1 MGEFD
6 GKVAIVTGASSGI
19 GRASA
24 LAFAA
29 AGASVVAAD
38 VDVAGGE
45 ETVRT
50 IGAAGGTA
58 VFQGTDVSRVEEVD
72 ALVQRAVTEFGGLDV
87 AFNNAGIEGTMAP
100 IVECTLDTW
109 DRTIAVNL
117 SGVFYAMRAQ
127 IPAMLDRG
135 AGTIVNCASIAGL
148 VGFPNLPAY
157 VASKHGVVG
166 ITKSAALE
174 CAAQGIRINALCPG
188 VIDTPMVERAT
199 GGDPD
204 ARAGYEA
211 AEPMQRFGTAEEMA
225 DVALWLCS
233 ERSSFVTGQA
243 IAADGGWTAQ

>member
-45 ETVRT
+45 ETVQL
-50 IGAAGGTA
+50 IDAAGGTA
-58 VFQGTDVSRVEEVD
+58 VFQGADVSRVEEVD
-72 ALVQRAVTEFGGLDV
+72 ALVQRAVSEYGGLDV

-100 IVECTLDTW
+100 ITECTLETW

-117 SGVFYAMRAQ
+117 SGVFYAMRAE

-135 AGTIVNCASIAGL
+135 AGAIVNCASIAGL
-148 VGFPNLPAY
+148 VGFPALPAY

-166 ITKSAALE
+166 MTKSAALE
-174 CAAQGIRINALCPG
+174 CATQGIRVNALCPG
-188 VIDTPMVERAT
+188 VIDTPMVERVT
-199 GGDPD
+199 TDPEVKH
-204 ARAGYEA
+204 AFEN
-211 AEPMQRFGTAEEMA
+211 AEPVHRFGRPEEMA